1 MRTKTVGWEGACDE
15 RRLGGGCRRVPRVD
29 PGGRAGR
36 ARQLRDTIRA
46 AAPEATEVISYQV
59 PTFKYR
65 GRPLVSFGAAKEHCS
80 FYVMS
85 PDVVEAHKAD
95 LEGYVLGKGS
105 IQFSAAKPL
114 PAALV
119 KKLVKARIAESEAGG
134 SR

>member
-1 MRTKTVGWEGACDE
+1 MRGVSARDVDGYLASIPEDA
-15 RRLGGGCRRVPRVD
+15 RAALGK
-29 PGGRAGR
+29 
-36 ARQLRDTIRA
+36 LRETIRA

-85 PDVVEAHKAD
+85 PDVVEAHAAD
-95 LEGYVLGKGS
+95 LEGYVRGKGS
-105 IQFSAAKPL
+105 IQFSSAKPL

-119 KKLVKARIAESEAGG
+119 KKLVKARIAENEAAGSGYEGG
-134 SR
+134 RAKKK

>member
-1 MRTKTVGWEGACDE
+1 MRGVSARDVDGYLASIPEDA
-15 RRLGGGCRRVPRVD
+15 RAALGK
-29 PGGRAGR
+29 
-36 ARQLRDTIRA
+36 LRETIRD

-65 GRPLVSFGAAKEHCS
+65 GRPLVSFGAAKGHCS

-85 PDVVEAHKAD
+85 SDVVEAHAAD

-105 IQFSAAKPL
+105 IQFSSAKPL

-119 KKLVKARIAESEAGG
+119 KKLVKARIAETEAARSGYEGG
-134 SR
+134 KAKRK